1 MNVMERMFR
10 IVMRRN
16 SEEMCVHVW
25 KMFYFTVI
33 VCVWPNV
40 ASFLLLIPTDSDY
53 TVQRQYYTSLLHSMM
68 FTKLPSYCTFYYFI
82 VL

>member
-10 IVMRRN
+10 IVMCRN
-16 SEEMCVHVW
+16 SEEMCVRVW

-33 VCVWPNV
+33 VCVWSNV

-53 TVQRQYYTSLLHSMM
+53 TVQRQYYTLLLHSVI
-68 FTKLPSYCTFYYFI
+68 FTKLPS
-82 VL
+82 